1 MEEREL
7 LRRKRV
13 GESEGG
19 RGRNE
24 GKEST
29 RENESGIP
37 FNFTIVK
44 QTAVVSEQHVHNRD
58 GYLKCGAK
66 HNDQIHDSH
75 SVDVGL
81 EKKHTQTQSQYISQ
95 GNAQEITHTTYAY

>member
-1 MEEREL
+1 MA
-7 LRRKRV
+7 
-13 GESEGG
+13 G

-29 RENESGIP
+29 KENESSIP
-37 FNFTIVK
+37 FNLTIRK
-44 QTAVVSEQHVHNRD
+44 QSAVVSEQHVHNRD

-75 SVDVGL
+75 SVDAGL
-81 EKKHTQTQSQYISQ
+81 EKSTNTISVHITRYCTGNHTCYIR
-95 GNAQEITHTTYAY
+95 II